1 MRLRPAFPGGILL
14 PQSPLPRQA
23 GGGRVWQM
31 PFAPL
36 LQLPL
41 RQGACAPAVAVV
53 REGEEVVRGQ
63 LLARA
68 DGEDSVAL
76 HAPATGTVRAIV
88 EQADPAIGAAGGTVG
103 VIQLA
108 PSPGDT
114 QEPLCGHGVDPAS
127 ASAETV
133 LAAIAASGLVGDDG
147 EARPTHARVRAA
159 AGRGAEWLVL
169 NGIEAEPGFGRVR
182 AMLQSQAGDVLF
194 GLRCVLKATGIARA
208 VLAVERQDN
217 EVAQALASAAPA
229 GLELSLRVLPPRY
242 PQGAE
247 ALLLRAL
254 ELPGALCLDVVTVAE
269 LGRLLAGGLGMTDQV
284 VTLAGGALREPGN
297 YRVPLGTPLGFAL
310 AHAGLAPDV
319 ARVLQGGPMRGETL
333 ASLDGPVTK
342 GATGFMALDPAEVG
356 ASAGVPA
363 PPMPC
368 IRCGDCLAVC
378 PLQLNPAQ
386 LGLLARKGDIKV
398 MHEEYYLDHCIECGC
413 CAYVCPSRIPLVEQ
427 FRAAKAQWRRRERS
441 AAVEDAA

>member
-1 MRLRPAFPGGILL
+1 MMRLRPAFPGGILL
-14 PQSPLPRQA
+14 PQSPLPS
-23 GGGRVWQM
+23 GSRVWQM

-41 RQGACAPAVAVV
+41 RQGGCAPAIAVV

-68 DGEDSVAL
+68 DGEDSVPL
-76 HAPATGTVRAIV
+76 HAPATGTVLAIV
-88 EQADPAIGAAGGTVG
+88 EQADPVSGAAGGTVD

-114 QEPLCGHGVDPAS
+114 QEPLCGHGIDPAS
-127 ASAETV
+127 ASAENL
-133 LAAIAASGLVGDDG
+133 LAAIAASGLVGQEG

-159 AGRGAEWLVL
+159 ADRGAQWLVL
-169 NGIEAEPGFGRVR
+169 NGIESEPGFPRMR
-182 AMLQSQAGDVLF
+182 AMLQSQAADVLF
-194 GLRCVLKATGIARA
+194 GLRCVLKASGIARA
-208 VLAVERQDN
+208 VLAVERQD
-217 EVAQALASAAPA
+217 EQVARALASAAPA
-229 GLELSLRVLPPRY
+229 GLELSVRVLPSRY

-254 ELPGALCLDVVTVAE
+254 ELPGALCLDVVTIAE
-269 LGRLLAGGLGMTDQV
+269 LGRLLAGGFGMTDQV
-284 VTLAGGALREPGN
+284 VTLAGGGLREPGM

-310 AHAGLAPDV
+310 EHAGLAPDV

-342 GATGFMALDPAEVG
+342 GATGFMALAPAESGAGGG
-356 ASAGVPA
+356 AS
-363 PPMPC
+363 PMPC
-368 IRCGDCLAVC
+368 IRCGDCLEVC
-378 PLQLNPAQ
+378 PVQLNPAL
-386 LGLLARKGDIKV
+386 LGLLARKAEVRV
-398 MHEEYYLDHCIECGC
+398 MHEQYYLDHCFECGC
-413 CAYVCPSRIPLVEQ
+413 CSYICPSRIPLVEQ

-441 AAVEDAA
+441 VAAEDAA